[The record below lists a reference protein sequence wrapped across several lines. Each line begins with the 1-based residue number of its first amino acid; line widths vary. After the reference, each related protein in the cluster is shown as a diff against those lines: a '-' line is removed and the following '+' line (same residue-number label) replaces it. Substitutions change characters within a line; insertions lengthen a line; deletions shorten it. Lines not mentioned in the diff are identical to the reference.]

1 MNALKINDKQVE
13 PAGSCRNY
21 LIMKIKSTL
30 TFLLIAGLFASC
42 STGKYAATEKIYKK
56 KAKEF
61 SKEYG
66 ANPVVNQAIM
76 KLPASIEKEWIAS
89 TNFGMR
95 KPNYV
100 VIHHTAQDSLG
111 QTIRTF
117 HSEKA
122 GVSAHYVVGRTGK
135 VVQMVNDYYRAHH
148 AGLGKWG
155 NDMDLNSSSIGI
167 ELDNNG
173 TTDPWTDVQINAL
186 MELLSYL
193 KVKYNIP
200 QANFI
205 GHMDLAPT
213 RKNDPSRFPWK
224 NLADRGFGYWYDEYL
239 ETPPLDFNPKLA
251 LRIIGYDVKNLDAAI
266 KAFKQHYIQNNVNV
280 ALLNDQDLKILYS
293 IYKKVL

>member
-293 IYKKVL
+293 IYKKFL

>member
-1 MNALKINDKQVE
+1 
-13 PAGSCRNY
+13 
-21 LIMKIKSTL
+21 MKIKSTL

-293 IYKKVL
+293 IYKKFL